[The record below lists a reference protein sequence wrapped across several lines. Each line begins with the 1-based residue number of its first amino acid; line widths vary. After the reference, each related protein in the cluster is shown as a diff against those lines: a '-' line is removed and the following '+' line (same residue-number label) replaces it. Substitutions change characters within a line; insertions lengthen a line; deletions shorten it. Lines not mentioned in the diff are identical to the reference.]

1 MLNTTQIIDNSE
13 DACSH
18 DDFGRPAL
26 SFKPGEANAAWSL
39 QTTASDF
46 ARFLLAVLDGS
57 RLKPES
63 AELWLRPQIEIKHQG
78 AECLGPRDGDMAT
91 GVAWGLG

>member
-1 MLNTTQIIDNSE
+1 MVAPDNRE
-13 DACSH
+13 R
-18 DDFGRPAL
+18 FRP
-26 SFKPGEANAAWSL
+26 
-39 QTTASDF
+39 
-46 ARFLLAVLDGS
+46 VLDGS

-63 AELWLRPQIEIKHQG
+63 AELWLRPQIKIKHQG

>member
-1 MLNTTQIIDNSE
+1 VNR
-13 DACSH
+13 AYPH
-18 DDFGRPAL
+18 DDFGRAAL
-26 SFKPGEANAAWSL
+26 GFKPAEANAAWSL
-39 QTTASDF
+39 QTTAIDF
-46 ARFLLAVLDGS
+46 GRFLLAVLDGS